1 MKSPLALLPLLGA
14 LALPATANAAKVT
27 LDEDSW
33 IMPGGY
39 IQPWLSVPIDT
50 DAGGVAPD
58 FYIRRAFM
66 FMAAQPNEKTYIFLG
81 GLAGNLGKA
90 GEANNQFNIIDA
102 WFEYRHS
109 AAFNV
114 DVGFFRIPFTR
125 HHLVA
130 GSKLHGLDFH
140 THYIKQSGVASLRD
154 VGVQLRGRL
163 ADDHVE
169 YRLAVMDGYEP
180 NGINH
185 APRFIARATYHVF
198 DADKGL
204 KVWGSHLGKKKYL
217 TFAAAVDVEPVA
229 TIDTDGDGVGDDDV
243 MNFSAAADVFADI
256 PMGDNGVVA
265 TAVWQMHG
273 PDGAMP
279 EGMGVWGDVGYRIKL
294 VEPLVAV
301 EWYDAAAD
309 TDVGDRLAVMGGVNY
324 WMKGHNFSIKA
335 QVGSAQVDGADTW
348 DTQAVVQS
356 QFAF

>member
-1 MKSPLALLPLLGA
+1 MKSTLAIIPLLGA
-14 LALPATANAAKVT
+14 LALPSAAEAAKIT

-39 IQPWLSVPIDT
+39 IQAWAHMPIDE
-50 DAGGVAPD
+50 GVAPD
-58 FYIRRAFM
+58 FFIRRAFM
-66 FMAAQPNEKTYIFLG
+66 FTGAQPTENTYVFLG

-90 GEANNQFNIIDA
+90 GEANNTFNIIDA
-102 WFEYRHS
+102 WFEYRLNP
-109 AAFNV
+109 AVNI

-140 THYIKQSGVASLRD
+140 TAYIKQSGVASLRD
-154 VGVQLRGRL
+154 VGIQLRGRVMDNHL
-163 ADDHVE
+163 E
-169 YRLAVMDGYEP
+169 YRLAVLDGYEP
-180 NGINH
+180 NGTNH
-185 APRFIARATYHVF
+185 IPRIVARATYHVF
-198 DADKGL
+198 DHDTGL
-204 KVWGSHLGKKKYL
+204 KVWGAHLGKKKYL
-217 TFAAAVDVEPVA
+217 SIAGAVDIEPVA

-256 PMGDNGVVA
+256 PMGDNGLVA

-279 EGMGVWGDVGYRIKL
+279 EGMGVWGDLGYRIGL

-301 EWYDAAAD
+301 EWYGSEEAA
-309 TDVGDRLAVMGGVNY
+309 DVGDRLAVLGGVN
-324 WMKGHNFSIKA
+324 WWAKKHNISLKA
-335 QVGSAQVDGADTW
+335 QVGMSQVDGSDEWATE
-348 DTQAVVQS
+348 AVLQN